1 MRGACPGRMPR
12 YPFLPGICI
21 SSAWSRT
28 TIFSGVTISSWKE
41 SAIRIYCRFLCRRFH
56 LLCSFCHFVN
66 RTLHV
71 EGLLR
76 DVVVLPF
83 DDAAE
88 AFHCVFDLDVTARRT
103 GELLCHEERLRQE
116 LLHLAGAGDRDL
128 LIFAQFVDTQDG

>member
-41 SAIRIYCRFLCRRFH
+41 SAIRIYCRVLSRRFH

-76 DVVVLPF
+76 DVVVRPF
-83 DDAAE
+83 HDAAE
-88 AFHCVFDLDVTARRT
+88 ACHRGYLLSFTARRSS
-103 GELLCHEERLRQE
+103 E
-116 LLHLAGAGDRDL
+116 
-128 LIFAQFVDTQDG
+128 